1 MYSPA
6 ASAAVACP
14 ALSLISAIAT
24 LAPSRAKRK
33 AMLRPMPVAAPVT
46 SAILFSSRIAALP
59 FDRASRQTLH
69 QIFLKQE
76 KQDRNRDGHQ
86 DGGRHD
92 VRPVQV
98 KLPDKRLDNPRRQRT
113 HGRIY
118 RQ

>member
-1 MYSPA
+1 MATFAPA
-6 ASAAVACP
+6 WV
-14 ALSLISAIAT
+14 
-24 LAPSRAKRK
+24 KRR

-59 FDRASRQTLH
+59 FDRASCQTLH

-76 KQDRNRDGHQ
+76 KQDRHRDGHQ

-98 KLPDKRLDNPRRQRT
+98 KLPDKRLDNPWWQRT
-113 HGRIY
+113 HGRIN